1 MKAAVVP
8 EVSARWE
15 LQDIPKPQAGPGQV
29 LIEVH
34 ACGMCHNDVWL
45 TRGEFDFPPIDPV
58 VVGHEAAGTVVEV
71 GPGVTSRQVGDRV
84 GTTWVQGGCGRC
96 DYCRRNLPVTGQTG
110 INCVMPVMTGITTQ
124 GGHAEYVAVAA
135 DSTVLLP
142 ANVSC
147 TTAAP
152 VLCAGYT
159 AWSALRAADP
169 RPHERVAVLGIGG
182 VGHLAL
188 QFSHACGFETV
199 AITRTPDKHGLARE
213 LGADIVV
220 SNGEELRA
228 AGGAD
233 VIVVAGTSYD
243 TGSDAL
249 QGLRVNGRIVLA
261 TIDPTGSFTIAPN
274 NAVWAQRQRVI
285 GATHDGL
292 HLLTEALDLVA
303 AGKVTPM
310 VEIFP
315 KERVADAVERVEK
328 GEARFRAVVDY
339 ES

>member
-8 EVSARWE
+8 EVNARWE
-15 LQDIPKPQAGPGQV
+15 LQDIPTPHAGPGQV
-29 LIEVH
+29 LVDVH

-45 TRGEFDFPPIDPV
+45 TRGGFDFPPIDPV
-58 VVGHEAAGTVVEV
+58 VVGHEAAGTVVDV
-71 GPGVTSRQVGDRV
+71 GLGVTSRQVGDRV

-110 INCVMPVMTGITTQ
+110 INCAMPVMSGITTQ

-135 DSTVLLP
+135 ASTVLLP
-142 ANVSC
+142 AGVSFAA
-147 TTAAP
+147 AAP

-188 QFSHACGFETV
+188 QFAHACGFETV
-199 AITRTPDKHGLARE
+199 AITRTPDKHPVARR

-220 SNGEELRA
+220 GNGEELRA

-233 VIVVAGTSYD
+233 VIVVAGTSYE

-249 QGLRVNGRIVLA
+249 QGLRVDGRLVLA
-261 TIDPTGSFTIAPN
+261 TIDPAGSFTIAPN
-274 NAVWAQRQRVI
+274 NPVWAQRQRII

-292 HLLTEALDLVA
+292 HLLAEALDLVA